1 MKCACTLTP
10 VLALAGL
17 AALGFGGY
25 NVMKTGCPLG
35 ACADRT
41 PPAVTTVSQTVVA
54 PTEPARDDSPCCA
67 KGGAP
72 AGTCPHA
79 GDAQLVT
86 ASEQAAPHCAGKTD
100 CPDAKDCPHKVNCDG
115 KGECPMKTAGAA
127 PSCPA
132 HGASLATTV
141 ADKGAPETPKN

>member
-35 ACADRT
+35 TCADR
-41 PPAVTTVSQTVVA
+41 PAAAVSTVSQTVAA
-54 PTEPARDDSPCCA
+54 PADPACNESPCGA
-67 KGGAP
+67 TGGLA
-72 AGTCPHA
+72 A
-79 GDAQLVT
+79 GDAQLV
-86 ASEQAAPHCAGKTD
+86 AATDQPVPDCAGMKD
-100 CPDAKDCPHKVNCDG
+100 CADAKNCPHMANCDG
-115 KGECPMKTAGAA
+115 KGQCPMKTAGAK
-127 PSCPA
+127 CP
-132 HGASLATTV
+132 HGASPATQV